1 MIETLL
7 GGVFGGL
14 LRLAP
19 EALKFLDQKNERK
32 HELSMLEAEMRF
44 AQVKGEIA
52 MRQTEA
58 QMQVSE
64 LSAMTEAIKEQSA
77 TAQAA
82 GKFVSAI
89 SALVR
94 PLVTYIFVALY
105 VSVKV
110 AAYSLAISQG
120 GDWKELLISSWSDD
134 DMSTMTM
141 LLTFW
146 FTGRI
151 FERTSKSG

>member
-1 MIETLL
+1 METLL

-19 EALKFLDQKNERK
+19 EALKFFDRKNDRK
-32 HELSMLEAEMRF
+32 HELAMLEAEMKF
-44 AQVKGEIA
+44 AQVKGELA

-58 QMQVSE
+58 QMQVAE
-64 LSAMTEAIKEQSA
+64 ITAMTEAIKEQSA

-82 GKFVSAI
+82 GKVVAAI

-94 PLVTYIFVALY
+94 PLITYIFVLLY

-110 AAYSLAISQG
+110 VAYSMAVAQG
-120 GDWKELLISSWSDD
+120 GDWKELLVASWGEE

-151 FERTSKSG
+151 FERTNKRD